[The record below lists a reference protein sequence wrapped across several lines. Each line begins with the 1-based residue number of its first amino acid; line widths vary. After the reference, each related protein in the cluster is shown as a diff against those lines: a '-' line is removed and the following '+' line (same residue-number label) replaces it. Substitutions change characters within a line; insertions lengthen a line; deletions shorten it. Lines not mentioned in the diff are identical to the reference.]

1 MNIPQNNDECFS
13 LQNKVFT
20 RWINEKF
27 KRTNQ
32 NMKIEDITK
41 DLTNGVVLFQLAQ
54 TLTKSNNSEQNN
66 SEIKLSDNITQN
78 YQSSIDMFTKDGV
91 ELNEISVDDINEN
104 YDKKILKFIWK
115 LISHY
120 SIRRSLSSL
129 QSNKDNN
136 QMQLNTNKLD
146 ENNKETLLSWAY
158 ERVST
163 YPYIKNFQPYVLA
176 ICALLDSYVPEK
188 INYYSLDPNDSE
200 HNLQLAF
207 ETMKY
212 LGIPIYLYSEDIL
225 PNCSQLDEKVL
236 LTQLAS
242 FKIVLD
248 IQKTMTESFS
258 ISKSDEESKKVEE
271 LEETSSN
278 TFAES
283 EYDSYSS
290 SESQDKLN
298 SNDSPIST
306 LSTVLF
312 ETQKVTQKQI
322 EKLMGKVELLTQQL
336 YESRGKVGELTRQ
349 LKISQKTISELKEQL
364 NESQSQSKT
373 IVEAEN
379 VDHSVIAQLKQQLL
393 ESENK
398 IKEMTARLMENEGES
413 KETIQKLNQKI
424 VDSENNSK
432 ELESKLLET
441 ERNDQQAINE
451 LSQKLEESQSQA
463 NALLE
468 NQSEISNLT
477 NEIAQLKQKL
487 SDSEIQNKEM
497 ATKMEEIESKTQ
509 ETILQLKQ
517 QILDSESHS
526 KELESKLSETEK
538 NDQQTINELS
548 QKLEESQSKANAL
561 LENQSEISNL
571 TNEIAQ
577 LKQKLSDSE
586 IQNKEMATK
595 MEEIESKTQETIL
608 QLKQQILDSESHS
621 KELESKL
628 SETEKNDQ
636 QTINELSQ
644 KLEES
649 QSKAN
654 ALLENQSEISNLT
667 NEITQLKQKLSDSE
681 NQNKEMSNKMQEIES
696 KSFNNELSFSLNLY
710 NETFAGSNQTDEI
723 ARLTKE
729 NERIKNEL
737 SSSLTKEAS
746 LTQKLRE
753 SENNY
758 NIILK
763 QFSETRVS
771 MRKELYD
778 SEMKS
783 HVFSINAQK
792 EIDELTAEN
801 SQLKEELTKSQK
813 KEESLSNELS
823 EMKKKSDF
831 EVNNLMIALSDAENR
846 CVTFY
851 HQHQSEIENLKEK
864 LADSQDQI
872 RLHKYEF
879 DQLKQAFTDSQE
891 QVCKYYQELCDLQS
905 LKE

>member
-158 ERVST
+158 ERVSA

-349 LKISQKTISELKEQL
+349 LNISQKTISELKEQL

-373 IVEAEN
+373 VVEAEN

-398 IKEMTARLMENEGES
+398 IKEMTARLMENEDES

-424 VDSENNSK
+424 VDSESNSK
-432 ELESKLLET
+432 ELESKLL
-441 ERNDQQAINE
+441 
-451 LSQKLEESQSQA
+451 
-463 NALLE
+463 
-468 NQSEISNLT
+468 
-477 NEIAQLKQKL
+477 
-487 SDSEIQNKEM
+487 
-497 ATKMEEIESKTQ
+497 
-509 ETILQLKQ
+509 
-517 QILDSESHS
+517 
-526 KELESKLSETEK
+526 ETEK

-586 IQNKEMATK
+586 NQNKEMATK
-595 MEEIESKTQETIL
+595 MQEIESKTQETIL

-636 QTINELSQ
+636 QTINELNQ

-667 NEITQLKQKLSDSE
+667 NEIAQLKQKLSDSE
-681 NQNKEMSNKMQEIES
+681 IQNKEMSNKMQEIES

-737 SSSLTKEAS
+737 FSSLTKEAS

-801 SQLKEELTKSQK
+801 SQLKEELTNSQK
-813 KEESLSNELS
+813 KNENLSNELS

-831 EVNNLMIALSDAENR
+831 EINNLMIALSDAENR

-851 HQHQSEIENLKEK
+851 HQHQSEIESLKEK